1 LAHMIDIAASFG
13 LRARALVAMTW
24 LSPVATAALLDDFLA
39 AADRGQCV
47 EGVTY
52 RMIRERGPANA
63 AHIVEAALEAH
74 TLRARQQRDLGC
86 KGNIAA
92 QAIAAGAD
100 PDQVLEATAAG
111 L

>member
-1 LAHMIDIAASFG
+1 MAIMIDSASASG
-13 LRARALVAMTW
+13 LGAVAFVVMAS
-24 LSPVATAALLDDFLA
+24 LSSAATADLLDDFLS
-39 AADRGQCV
+39 AADRGQCI

-52 RMIRERGPANA
+52 RMIRERGPTDA
-63 AHIVEAALEAH
+63 AHIVELALEAH
-74 TLRARQQRDLGC
+74 ARRASQQRDLGC

>member
-1 LAHMIDIAASFG
+1 MAHMIDIVSSFG
-13 LRARALVAMTW
+13 LRAVALVAMTL
-24 LSPVATAALLDDFLA
+24 LSPVSIAALLDDFLV
-39 AADRGQCV
+39 AADRGQCI

-52 RMIRERGPANA
+52 HMIHDRGPADA
-63 AHIVEAALEAH
+63 ARIVEAALEAH
-74 TLRARQQRDLGC
+74 ARRERQQRNLGC

>member
-1 LAHMIDIAASFG
+1 MAHMIDIAASFG
-13 LRARALVAMTW
+13 LRAAALVAMTA
-24 LSPVATAALLDDFLA
+24 LSPASMAALLDDFLV
-39 AADRGQCV
+39 AADRGQCI

-52 RMIRERGPANA
+52 RMIRERGPADA
-63 AHIVEAALEAH
+63 GQIVEAALEAH
-74 TLRARQQRDLGC
+74 VRRAAQQRDLGC

>member
-1 LAHMIDIAASFG
+1 MAHLIDIASPSG
-13 LRARALVAMTW
+13 PRAVVLVAAVSLT
-24 LSPVATAALLDDFLA
+24 PVAIAALLDDFLA
-39 AADRGQCV
+39 AADRGQCI

-52 RMIRERGPANA
+52 RMIRENGPADA
-63 AHIVEAALEAH
+63 ARIVEAALEAH
-74 TLRARQQRDLGC
+74 AQRASQQRDLGC

>member
-1 LAHMIDIAASFG
+1 MASMIHSASASG
-13 LRARALVAMTW
+13 LRAVALVVMAS
-24 LSPVATAALLDDFLA
+24 LSSAATAALLDDFLS
-39 AADRGQCV
+39 AADRGQCI

-52 RMIRERGPANA
+52 RMIRERGPDDA
-63 AHIVEAALEAH
+63 AHIVEAALEAQA
-74 TLRARQQRDLGC
+74 RRERQQRDLGC

>member
-1 LAHMIDIAASFG
+1 MAYLTRIAKPFGRRLAVPAAVV
-13 LRARALVAMTW
+13 LVSPAM
-24 LSPVATAALLDDFLA
+24 AAGLLDEFLA
-39 AADRGQCV
+39 AADRGQCI
-47 EGVTY
+47 ESVTFGL
-52 RMIRERGPANA
+52 ISDRGPANA
-63 AHIVEAALEAH
+63 AEIVEAALAAH
-74 TLRARQQRDLGC
+74 GQREQEQRALGC

>member
-1 LAHMIDIAASFG
+1 MAHMIDIAASFD
-13 LRARALVAMTW
+13 LRAAALVAMTA
-24 LSPVATAALLDDFLA
+24 LSPASMAAMLDDFLA
-39 AADRGQCV
+39 AADRGQCI

-52 RMIRERGPANA
+52 RMIRERGPADA
-63 AHIVEAALEAH
+63 GHVVEAALEAH
-74 TLRARQQRDLGC
+74 ARRARQQRDLGC